1 MKKTLQPHQ
10 ARFFLVTVLLLALSA
25 QACAIS
31 QVTFRRNSEVNAA
44 FEAGRVLPEYQYY
57 YSGPDAEP
65 LAIVGI
71 RREHRFEQG
80 LWKGVALSE
89 AQLRD
94 WVWMID
100 TATRSTRLRYYG
112 AQILAPD
119 GREIGIWYSFLDW
132 VTAEVTPK
140 GLVILHTPDNTDSR
154 RMRRFFDTE

>member
-1 MKKTLQPHQ
+1 MP
-10 ARFFLVTVLLLALSA
+10 FLFTALLMLILAA
-25 QACAIS
+25 PACSTS

-44 FEAGRVLPEYQYY
+44 FEAGRVLPEYRYY

-71 RREHRFEQG
+71 RREYPFEQG

-89 AQLRD
+89 AQLRN

-100 TATRSTRLRYYG
+100 TSTRSSRIRYYG

-119 GREIGIWYSFLDW
+119 GKEIGIWYSFLDW
-132 VTAEVTPK
+132 VTAEVTPD
-140 GLVILHTPDNTDSR
+140 GMVILHTPDNTDSGK
-154 RMRRFFDTE
+154 MRRFLDTDAPSGDR